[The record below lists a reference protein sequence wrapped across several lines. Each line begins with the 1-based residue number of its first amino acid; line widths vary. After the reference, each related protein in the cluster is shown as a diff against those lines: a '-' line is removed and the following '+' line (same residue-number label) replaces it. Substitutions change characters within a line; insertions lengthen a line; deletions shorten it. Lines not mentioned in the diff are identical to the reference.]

1 MKNLMLLLITLFALS
16 CKQKAIVAQ
25 ENPQTKDSIVYL
37 QGSTPNVDS
46 IVQVKIDLVQ
56 ESMRYL
62 KQENIILLKRY
73 DSLKVDNNKLAKDL
87 LHNKLVI
94 ENARYYLNIVNKNP
108 SQQKF
113 LRGWMNRALN
123 Q

>member
-1 MKNLMLLLITLFALS
+1 MRNLLLLLITFFALS
-16 CKQKAIVAQ
+16 CKQKAIVPT
-25 ENPQTKDSIVYL
+25 ENMQTSDSVVYL
-37 QGSTPNVDS
+37 PSKVVNVDS
-46 IVQVKIDLVQ
+46 IVQVRIDSVT

-62 KQENIILLKRY
+62 KQENTVLLKRY
-73 DSLKVDNNKLAKDL
+73 DSLKSDNNKLAKDL
-87 LHNKLVI
+87 LHQKLVI

-108 SQQKF
+108 TQQKF

>member
-16 CKQKAIVAQ
+16 CKQKAIVPQ

-46 IVQVKIDLVQ
+46 IVQVKIDSVQ

>member
-1 MKNLMLLLITLFALS
+1 MRNLLLLLITFFALS
-16 CKQKAIVAQ
+16 CKQKVIVPT
-25 ENPQTKDSIVYL
+25 ENMQTTDSVVYL
-37 QGSTPNVDS
+37 PSKVVNVDS
-46 IVQVKIDLVQ
+46 IVQVKIDSVT

-62 KQENIILLKRY
+62 KQENTVLLKRY
-73 DSLKVDNNKLAKDL
+73 DSLKSDNNKLAKDL
-87 LHNKLVI
+87 LHQKLVI

-108 SQQKF
+108 TQQKF